1 MADLEEPRIRWRA
14 VYGVVLLWLV
24 ILIVLMWWLMK
35 AYS

>member
-14 VYGVVLLWLV
+14 IYGAVLLWLGL
-24 ILIVLMWWLMK
+24 LIVLMWWFMK